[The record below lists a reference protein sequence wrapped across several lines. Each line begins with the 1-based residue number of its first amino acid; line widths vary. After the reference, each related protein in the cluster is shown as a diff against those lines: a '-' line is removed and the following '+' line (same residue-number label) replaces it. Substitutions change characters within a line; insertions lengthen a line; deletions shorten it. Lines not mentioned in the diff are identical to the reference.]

1 VRLEEQLKNGEISE
15 SEFKNEVAI
24 IITQLA
30 YINQRRGKE
39 KEALEVY
46 ESVLKTK

>member
-1 VRLEEQLKNGEISE
+1 VRLEEQMKNGEISE
-15 SEFKNEVAI
+15 GEFQDEVAL

-46 ESVLKTK
+46 ERILKTK